1 MTTPK
6 PFKFYV
12 LEVEGDEYV
21 TSDAEDGYEGGI
33 NQILKDYLAGK
44 TKFENFEVYMRL
56 FEFSTNEDMET
67 AKSAMRMA
75 MDLVHTTTRM
85 IWIME

>member
-21 TSDAEDGYEGGI
+21 ASDAEDGYEGGI
-33 NQILKDYLAGK
+33 NQILKDHLAGK
-44 TKFENFEVYMRL
+44 TKFENFDVYVRL

-75 MDLVHTTTRM
+75 MDLIHATTRM